1 MAEGFRAP
9 STAGKAPAQ
18 VSGVILLVDDES
30 DILTSFKQFLEMSLP
45 QVKVLTA
52 DSGEAGLKVLE
63 SNKVQLIISD
73 YKMPGMNGLEFL
85 RAAADVAHDV
95 PRILITAFPKLDLA
109 IQAINVVS
117 VDRFLT
123 KPIQPEQML
132 DAVRT
137 LMAQK

>member
-1 MAEGFRAP
+1 
-9 STAGKAPAQ
+9 
-18 VSGVILLVDDES
+18 
-30 DILTSFKQFLEMSLP
+30 
-45 QVKVLTA
+45 
-52 DSGEAGLKVLE
+52 
-63 SNKVQLIISD
+63 
-73 YKMPGMNGLEFL
+73 
-85 RAAADVAHDV
+85 VAHDV

-132 DAVRT
+132 DAVRA